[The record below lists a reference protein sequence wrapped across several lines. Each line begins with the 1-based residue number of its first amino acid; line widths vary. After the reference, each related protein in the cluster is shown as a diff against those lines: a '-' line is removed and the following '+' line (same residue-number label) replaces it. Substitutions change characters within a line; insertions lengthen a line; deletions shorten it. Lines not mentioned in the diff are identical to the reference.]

1 MTSSWCTINPV
12 SGSGGNP
19 VSRQFVK
26 NCAAVK
32 TRMYERNIGDRAMLF
47 SRLTRGNTAAFFV
60 LISATLMLAASVV
73 PAAAEHPATTLSTL
87 LDRAQIED
95 MLVDYYAK
103 LGTGGSDFSA
113 FYVEDAVLDVNGLV
127 AKGKNPIEDLYKKA
141 GEESPARKGVFRMLL
156 TNLKIV
162 VNGKS
167 ATADVIWT
175 GINSETVKATP
186 QFIEQGREH
195 DELVKR
201 DGRWYFKHRVIT
213 SDGGLTGIFEKTY
226 KPR

>member
-1 MTSSWCTINPV
+1 MAKIRMSEIN
-12 SGSGGNP
+12 
-19 VSRQFVK
+19 R
-26 NCAAVK
+26 
-32 TRMYERNIGDRAMLF
+32 GDHTMLF
-47 SRLTRGNTAAFFV
+47 SRFTRVSTETFF
-60 LISATLMLAASVV
+60 LLALAILMLAVPAM
-73 PAAAEHPATTLSTL
+73 PAAAEYPVTKLSTL

-103 LGTGGSDFSA
+103 LGTGGGDFSA
-113 FYVEDAVLDVNGLV
+113 FYVEDAVLDVNGVV
-127 AKGKNPIEDLYKKA
+127 AKGKKPIEDLYKKA
-141 GEESPARKGVFRMLL
+141 AGESPARKGTFRMLL

-162 VNGKS
+162 VDSTS

-175 GINSETVKATP
+175 GVNSETVKAVP

-201 DGRWYFKHRVIT
+201 DGRWYFKRRVIT